1 MRLAVDVMGGDHAPD
16 EILKGA
22 IDALPSLAAD
32 DTLVL
37 IGPRDVIEDVLRERR
52 VRDDR
57 IVIDATTQVIEM
69 HESPVEAVKSKKDS
83 SIVRMAV
90 LGSQK
95 ADKLGVPRADVVISA
110 GNTGACVS
118 AATMHMRRLPG
129 VHRPGIAVTI
139 PSFGGPMVM
148 CDVGANPEPR
158 PTHLAQY
165 AVMAETY
172 ARHVLGVEHPR
183 VAQINIGS
191 EDSKGNDLTRE
202 VRDMLKS
209 MPGLNYIG
217 YLEGRDFL
225 EGAADVIVSDGFV
238 GNIMLKLAEGL
249 AMSIFKAL
257 FGAIVEHDPEL
268 ALRLEPVAKAMFKKN
283 DYHEYGG
290 APLLGVNGS
299 CVICHGSSQA
309 RAMAAAIR
317 NSRELVTS
325 HLNEAIVRRLAE
337 VAPVVDSGSGGPETA
352 DPEDSDGAVLKTRP
366 ASTTLPA

>member
-22 IDALPSLAAD
+22 IEALPSLAAD
-32 DTLVL
+32 DVLVL
-37 IGPRDVIEDVLRERR
+37 IGPKDVIEDVLRERR

-57 IVIDATTQVIEM
+57 IVIEPATQVIEM

-83 SIVRMAV
+83 TIVRMAV
-90 LGSQK
+90 LGSHK
-95 ADKLGVPRADVVISA
+95 AEKLGVPRADVVISA

-129 VHRPGIAVTI
+129 AHRPGIAVTI
-139 PSFGGPMVM
+139 PSFAGPMVM

-172 ARHVLGVEHPR
+172 ARHVLGVAQPR

-202 VRDMLKS
+202 VRDLLRK

-225 EGAADVIVSDGFV
+225 EGAADVIVCDGFV

-268 ALRLEPVAKAMFKKN
+268 ALRLEPVAKALFKKN

-325 HLNEAIVRRLAE
+325 NLNEAIVRRLAE
-337 VAPVVDSGSGGPETA
+337 VAPVVDSGSQGPLDA
-352 DPEDSDGAVLKTRP
+352 DSEDSSGAVLKARP
-366 ASTTLPA
+366 ASTKLPA